1 MSYSNARRVM
11 TRDFYI
17 PSNAT
22 EVKPEEGTNA
32 VAYYY
37 DLDASTPAAM
47 VFVGRA
53 CKPSKHLCFLT
64 TERREEYVQGIFQNV
79 KANEAAKKARAAKAK
94 LDKAKAAESV
104 KVGDIFSSSWGYDQ
118 TNVDFYKCVAK
129 RGQMIDVVK
138 VGHTL
143 DHCERGSDYVV
154 PDVDCPLGGKMTKRI
169 NQYGGFRV
177 ESYANAYP
185 FDGKPEYQ
193 TAAGYGH

>member
-1 MSYSNARRVM
+1 MSYSNPRGMSRA
-11 TRDFYI
+11 FYI
-17 PSNAT
+17 PSVHT
-22 EVKPEEGTNA
+22 HVKPEGVNMD
-32 VAYYY
+32 VYFY
-37 DLDASTPAAM
+37 DPGFGRYAAM
-47 VFVGRA
+47 IFIGRA
-53 CKPSKHLCFLT
+53 SKPSKNMYFSTAEH
-64 TERREEYVQGIFQNV
+64 REEYVQKIVDNV
-79 KANEAAKKARAAKAK
+79 KANEAAKKARAAQAK
-94 LDKAKAAESV
+94 LAKAKAAESV

-185 FDGKPEYQ
+185 FDGEPQYQ